1 MSDDNLV
8 RRLSNLDTC
17 AVSDALDRLQLT
29 GVVLGLRPL
38 TVLRRVAGRVLTT
51 ELGPA
56 DGRKSIRHLGTAAV
70 DAARPGDVI
79 VMAHKG
85 RLDAAGWGGL
95 LSLGAVKKGVAGV
108 IVDGAARDI
117 DESREL
123 DLPVFAR
130 AAVPLTARGRVLEY
144 NWNQKV
150 QVGNVEVSPGD
161 LVLADGSGVVFVA
174 ADQAERVLAAAEEI
188 AARERAM
195 AEGVRAG
202 KPMAD
207 VMGANYENLL
217 QR

>member
-8 RRLSNLDTC
+8 QRLSSLDTC
-17 AVSDALDRLQLT
+17 AVSDALDRLQLP

-56 DGRKSIRHLGTAAV
+56 DGRKSVRHLGTAAV

-130 AAVPLTARGRVLEY
+130 AAVPVTARGRVLEY
-144 NWNQKV
+144 NWNEKV

-174 ADQAERVLAAAEEI
+174 AQQAERVLAAAEEI

>member
-8 RRLSNLDTC
+8 RRLSSLDTC

-56 DGRKSIRHLGTAAV
+56 DGRKSLRHLGTAAV

-144 NWNQKV
+144 GWNEKV

-174 ADQAERVLAAAEEI
+174 AQQAERVLAAAEEI

>member
-8 RRLSNLDTC
+8 QRLSSLDTC
-17 AVSDALDRLQLT
+17 AVSDALDRLKLT

-51 ELGPA
+51 ELGSA
-56 DGRKSIRHLGTAAV
+56 DGRKSVRHLGTAAV
-70 DAARPGDVI
+70 DAAHPGDVI

-108 IVDGAARDI
+108 IVDGAVRDI

-130 AAVPLTARGRVLEY
+130 AAVPVTARGRVLEY
-144 NWNQKV
+144 NWNEKV

-174 ADQAERVLAAAEEI
+174 AQQAERVLAAAEEI

-202 KPMAD
+202 KPMAE